1 MINVEVV
8 YDHKKKYKNGGS
20 AIGPIEARITFAGKV
35 CYISTGV
42 RVHYKNFIG
51 GRVINQ
57 PDAVELNNRL
67 AMVVVR
73 IQQEVNGYLE
83 RGASID
89 FAAIRKNVWSANA
102 DNEADAAPLLDWF
115 DEQIGVMRLRP
126 GTIVRYKAVMNRLQ
140 EFGELRRWQ
149 DVTVEKIYKWDAW
162 LHKLKKSPAGNGL
175 SRWGLC
181 DDGRADACGENISEQ
196 NAGHSGSDGRCNTSK
211 QNAGHSGEDEYLSDS
226 AVYNYHKCVKCLLN
240 RAVACGRLDA
250 NPYDRLRGQFK
261 RGEKESVEFLT
272 EEEMQRFIDTKPPV
286 GTEMDVAH
294 DLFIFQMFTGLAY
307 ADAQAFNI
315 KDYKKVAVGDDGRAD
330 ACGENGSG
338 KVERWVNIGERVK
351 TGVPYVSQLLPP
363 VVEVL
368 KKYGWKVPRMAN
380 AKYNICLK
388 ALGMVAGID
397 RPLHSHL
404 ARHTF
409 ATWMLRHG
417 VPIEHVSKML
427 GHTNIQ
433 QTMKYAKVQPMM
445 IYDDF
450 ERVGKMFE

>member
-1 MINVEVV
+1 MINVEVI

-20 AIGPIEARITFAGKV
+20 DVGPVEARVTIARKAY
-35 CYISTGV
+35 YISTGI
-42 RVHYKNFIG
+42 RVHYKNFVA
-51 GRVINQ
+51 GRIINQ
-57 PDAVELNNRL
+57 PDAVELNDRL

-73 IQQEVNGYLE
+73 IQSEVNGYLE
-83 RGASID
+83 RGEAINIT
-89 FAAIRKNVWSANA
+89 AIRQNVWKTKA
-102 DNEADAAPLLDWF
+102 DEESDAAPLLDWF
-115 DEQIGVMRLRP
+115 DEQIGLMRLRP
-126 GTIVRYKAVMNRLQ
+126 GTIVRYRAVMNRLQ
-140 EFGELRRWQ
+140 EFGGLKRWK
-149 DVTVEKIYKWDAW
+149 DVTVENIYKWDAW

-181 DDGRADACGENISEQ
+181 DDGRADACGENISER
-196 NAGHSGSDGRCNTSK
+196 NAGR
-211 QNAGHSGEDEYLSDS
+211 SGEDEYLSDG

-307 ADAQAFNI
+307 ADMQTFDI
-315 KDYKKVAVGDDGRAD
+315 KDYKKVMVEDDGIAD

-338 KVERWVNIGERVK
+338 KVERWVNVGERVK

-368 KKYGWKVPRMAN
+368 KKYGWRVPKMAN

-388 ALGMVAGID
+388 ALGIVAGID

-417 VPIEHVSKML
+417 VPVEHVSKML

-450 ERVGKMFE
+450 EKVGKMFE

>member
-20 AIGPIEARITFAGKV
+20 AIGPIEARITFARKV
-35 CYISTGV
+35 YYISTGV
-42 RVHYKNFIG
+42 RVHYKNFVA
-51 GRVINQ
+51 GRIINQ

-73 IQQEVNGYLE
+73 IQSEVNGYLE
-83 RGASID
+83 RGEAINIT
-89 FAAIRKNVWSANA
+89 AIRQKVWKAKA
-102 DNEADAAPLLDWF
+102 DEEPDAAPLLDWF
-115 DEQIGVMRLRP
+115 DEQIGLMRLRP
-126 GTIVRYKAVMNRLQ
+126 GTLARYRVVMNRLQ
-140 EFGELRRWQ
+140 EYGELRRWQ
-149 DVTVEKIYKWDAW
+149 DVTVENIYKWDAW

-181 DDGRADACGENISEQ
+181 NDGRADACGENTNER
-196 NAGHSGSDGRCNTSK
+196 NV
-211 QNAGHSGEDEYLSDS
+211 GHSGENEYLSDS

-307 ADAQAFNI
+307 ADMQAFDI
-315 KDYKKVAVGDDGRAD
+315 KDYKKVMVEDDGRAD

-351 TGVPYVSQLLPP
+351 TGAPYVSQLLPP

-368 KKYGWKVPRMAN
+368 KKYGWKVPKMAN

-450 ERVGKMFE
+450 EKVGKMF

>member
-20 AIGPIEARITFAGKV
+20 AIGPIEARITFARKV
-35 CYISTGV
+35 YYISTGV
-42 RVHYKNFIG
+42 RVHYKNFVG

-57 PDAVELNNRL
+57 PDAVELNDRL

-73 IQQEVNGYLE
+73 IQSEVNDYLE
-83 RGASID
+83 RGVPID
-89 FAAIRKNVWSANA
+89 FATIRKNVWNANA
-102 DNEADAAPLLDWF
+102 DNEDGAAPLLDWF
-115 DEQIGVMRLRP
+115 GEQIGLMRLRP
-126 GTIVRYKAVMNRLQ
+126 GTIVRYKVVMNRLQ
-140 EFGELRRWQ
+140 EFGGLKRWR
-149 DVTVEKIYKWDAW
+149 DVTVENIYKWDAW
-162 LHKLKKSPAGNGL
+162 LHRLKKSPAGNGL

-181 DDGRADACGENISEQ
+181 DDGRADACGENSRGR
-196 NAGHSGSDGRCNTSK
+196 NAGNLR
-211 QNAGHSGEDEYLSDS
+211 EDEYLSDG

-240 RAVACGRLDA
+240 RAVACGRLDM

-272 EEEMQRFIDTKPPV
+272 EDEMQRFIETKPPV

-315 KDYKKVAVGDDGRAD
+315 KDYKKVTVGDDGGAD
-330 ACGENGSG
+330 TYGKNGSG

-351 TGVPYVSQLLPP
+351 TGVAYVSQLLPP

-368 KKYGWKVPRMAN
+368 KKYGWKVPKMAN
-380 AKYNICLK
+380 GKYNICLK